1 LLPITRHPDLHQI
14 PARLQSP
21 PAPETMSNF
30 VGTAKLSSDE
40 IAMLLNRGTDFFK
53 DGDVVS
59 ARLLFRRAI
68 ESEQPN

>member
-1 LLPITRHPDLHQI
+1 
-14 PARLQSP
+14 
-21 PAPETMSNF
+21 MSNF